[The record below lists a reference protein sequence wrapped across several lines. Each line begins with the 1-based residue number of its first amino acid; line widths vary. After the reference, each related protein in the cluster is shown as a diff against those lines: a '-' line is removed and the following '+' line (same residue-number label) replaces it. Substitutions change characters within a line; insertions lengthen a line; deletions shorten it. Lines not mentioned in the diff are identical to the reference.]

1 MWNHV
6 KWPKGV
12 SWAPKNGIW
21 LKKCGSNV
29 ADHVHKNFSQ
39 RKWKLTTQA
48 ANFNNQ
54 RGSKPSPDR
63 SDERFELV
71 AGRSGSWDPYIWYI
85 KVSFKLPIQPGINLV
100 QQVVFSFF
108 SGGHS
113 KFNQQFAELIPL
125 GLSSSPLPRHQVV
138 HEKRNAHEG
147 PAGSARRC
155 PGLTWAIG
163 SDSFEN
169 KTASAYQVAWGM
181 GSSCS

>member
-1 MWNHV
+1 MKVLNWLLEDLEV
-6 KWPKGV
+6 
-12 SWAPKNGIW
+12 GIHI
-21 LKKCGSNV
+21 K
-29 ADHVHKNFSQ
+29 
-39 RKWKLTTQA
+39 
-48 ANFNNQ
+48 
-54 RGSKPSPDR
+54 
-63 SDERFELV
+63 
-71 AGRSGSWDPYIWYI
+71 YI

-100 QQVVFSFF
+100 QQVVFFSGFF
-108 SGGHS
+108 GGHS
-113 KFNQQFAELIPL
+113 KYFQIQSAAELIPL
-125 GLSSSPLPRHQVV
+125 VLSSSPLPRHQVV

>member
-39 RKWKLTTQA
+39 RKWKLTTQD

-100 QQVVFSFF
+100 QQVVFSEAIPNI
-108 SGGHS
+108 SR
-113 KFNQQFAELIPL
+113 FNQQLAELIPL
-125 GLSSSPLPRHQVV
+125 VQKFSSPKASGGPRKKECSRRACRVCPSLSRANLGHRKKLIWKENCFRLSS
-138 HEKRNAHEG
+138 
-147 PAGSARRC
+147 C
-155 PGLTWAIG
+155 
-163 SDSFEN
+163 
-169 KTASAYQVAWGM
+169 M
-181 GSSCS
+181 GYGI